1 MKTINFN
8 LPLSDI
14 NNINQIIT
22 KKISYHNYKFFN
34 LNNELINI
42 KEIIR
47 IKNNSY
53 LLTPECKSY
62 LYHKKYI
69 LWPYNYI
76 ILLIHFDVGLIIKYN
91 LLEKY
96 ISDIFIK
103 HYNNNQLKFIN
114 IEYFTNIVNLTDKNN
129 NFIWS
134 LTKKSFKTYKHQ
146 LQDLFNIYKLLYKL

>member
-22 KKISYHNYKFFN
+22 KRISYHNYKFFN
-34 LNNELINI
+34 LNNELIDI

-62 LYHKKYI
+62 LYHKKHI

-91 LLEKY
+91 
-96 ISDIFIK
+96 
-103 HYNNNQLKFIN
+103 
-114 IEYFTNIVNLTDKNN
+114 
-129 NFIWS
+129 
-134 LTKKSFKTYKHQ
+134 
-146 LQDLFNIYKLLYKL
+146 